1 MEAREC
7 ASKSAERGVRADRG
21 RPEVAGARALLAL
34 MAVGGARGEAHV
46 RAAGRPLGRGLSC
59 RLEKSRSSSPDG
71 RRRQRR
77 GRRSQDAPAGLL
89 YGGGCY
95 SITSAYSTPALTV
108 STTTWAGAASAARP
122 VLDAC
127 NQVQQVWLQPGTL
140 EQGGGLERES

>member
-1 MEAREC
+1 MHPSLGPGPVVSLLTLRLYTLASTFLAC
-7 ASKSAERGVRADRG
+7 A
-21 RPEVAGARALLAL
+21 LAC
-34 MAVGGARGEAHV
+34 
-46 RAAGRPLGRGLSC
+46 SNI
-59 RLEKSRSSSPDG
+59 
-71 RRRQRR
+71 
-77 GRRSQDAPAGLL
+77 QDAPAGLL